1 MAIRPRNPGA
11 WKRGALAL
19 AVVVVLGGSAAVTTP
34 PQHRGMVDSTD
45 IPVRPVVTPA
55 ARQARQTAIDDAT
68 AATRAAAQARAAA
81 AASAIRVADLD
92 AALTEL
98 DLVLARTRM
107 WQPAL
112 AELVPAAPVRH
123 TPYPA
128 RVPLPATTDPTTT
141 DPTTTDPT
149 ATDPTAT
156 DPASTAPATT
166 DPANGDPAAPHSDAT
181 DPANGDAAIP
191 ESATTDL
198 ATTGLAEGTTP
209 AADSTPTATA
219 PEQAT
224 PDDAARDRSAQAQ
237 PTPDQAAPA
246 PASAPDLPVDPEAA
260 RVQAAT
266 AEVERRTS
274 DVRAATAA
282 AEEAARLAAEEEA
295 RRQAEAAVAAE
306 AEAARRAAQAASLDG
321 YRNGEIPADALCAPD
336 VAPGHKLRCDAAE
349 ALDALNQAYRDRF
362 GVDIGLTDSYRSYA
376 SQVTCVANKGNLCA
390 TPGTSNHGW
399 GTAVDLAGPLS
410 RFGTTEHDWLLENA
424 RQFGWDLPA
433 WAHPTGSK
441 PEPWHWEYTP

>member
-11 WKRGALAL
+11 WMRGALAL
-19 AVVVVLGGSAAVTTP
+19 AVVVVLGGSAAVSTP
-34 PQHRGMVDSTD
+34 PQQRGMVDSAD

-55 ARQARQTAIDDAT
+55 ARQARQAAIDDAT

-112 AELVPAAPVRH
+112 AELLPAAPARH

-128 RVPLPATTDPTTT
+128 RIPLPAT
-141 DPTTTDPT
+141 
-149 ATDPTAT
+149 TDPTAT

-181 DPANGDAAIP
+181 DPANGDAATP
-191 ESATTDL
+191 EPATTDP

-224 PDDAARDRSAQAQ
+224 PDDAA
-237 PTPDQAAPA
+237 P
-246 PASAPDLPVDPEAA
+246 APDLPVDPEAA

-274 DVRAATAA
+274 DIRAATAA

-295 RRQAEAAVAAE
+295 RRQAEAAAAAE

-336 VAPGHKLRCDAAE
+336 FAPGHKLRCDAAE
-349 ALDALNQAYRDRF
+349 ALVDLNQAYRDRF

-376 SQVTCVANKGNLCA
+376 SQVTCVADKGNLCA
-390 TPGTSNHGW
+390 TPGTLNHGW